1 MSGNWSRWDWQKVPR
16 VRRYRQSVQEAR
28 RHPNGGTVQGSES
41 DQTDI
46 KNKGPTPKREAIAET
61 ERKITKKNWY
71 TQIKMAFSR
80 KNMLFRVKEVNELYV
95 EKAKIGLT
103 TEFIYRTFIKPRFH
117 ISRSTLYEYLAI
129 PYDRQLKE
137 IYQREKAE
145 KEQNPTLF

>member
-1 MSGNWSRWDWQKVPR
+1 
-16 VRRYRQSVQEAR
+16 
-28 RHPNGGTVQGSES
+28 
-41 DQTDI
+41 
-46 KNKGPTPKREAIAET
+46 
-61 ERKITKKNWY
+61 
-71 TQIKMAFSR
+71 MAFSR

-145 KEQNPTLF
+145 QQQNPTLF